1 MKLEDMK
8 VGAFVKCTK
17 PEWSC
22 YEESFKITDKFSDNK
37 YELTK
42 IKSSSKEPL
51 SKSVVTKE
59 TLQHNFKLN
68 KSLSAALNPK
78 KKINIE
84 IYQDCK
90 TYAESEGKIVSVG
103 LYHEDK
109 YDEFVGAVEALAKL
123 YDRKSPFDEIEEL
136 KDVARAA
143 AQPIEATEASD
154 EWSTVEKEY
163 GYGDTVKLEGRE
175 NTTIKAKPF
184 EVDPKELY
192 AKPHSLYE

>member
-17 PEWSC
+17 PEWDC
-22 YEESFKITDKFSDNK
+22 YEKSFKITDKFSDNK
-37 YELTK
+37 FELTK

-84 IYQDCK
+84 YQDCK

-109 YDEFVGAVEALAKL
+109 YDEFIGAVEVLAKL
-123 YDRKSPFDEIEEL
+123 YGRKSPFEEIEEL

-143 AQPIEATEASD
+143 AQPIEATEVSD
-154 EWSTVEKEY
+154 EWLTVEK
-163 GYGDTVKLEGRE
+163 
-175 NTTIKAKPF
+175 
-184 EVDPKELY
+184 
-192 AKPHSLYE
+192 